1 MWVSLLEANHSGYIL
16 ATTLAAFYSCS
27 ESLAE
32 AESKSNGVVSLM
44 EEIKKNQ
51 KDITLYL

>member
-1 MWVSLLEANHSGYIL
+1 LWVSLLEANHSGYIL